1 MAVLRKIFGTSIAIA
16 VALTVSAP
24 SSAFAQAGGAAARRA
39 AGVRA
44 PEVVDK
50 PAAAEVEAAR
60 RYTPLQPVRR
70 T

>member
-1 MAVLRKIFGTSIAIA
+1 LHKQEALPLQRRLR
-16 VALTVSAP
+16 V
-24 SSAFAQAGGAAARRA
+24 

-50 PAAAEVEAAR
+50 LTGAEVEAALR
-60 RYTPLQPVRR
+60 CTLRQPVRR

>member
-1 MAVLRKIFGTSIAIA
+1 LHKQEALPLQRRLR
-16 VALTVSAP
+16 V
-24 SSAFAQAGGAAARRA
+24 
-39 AGVRA
+39 AGVQA

-60 RYTPLQPVRR
+60 RCTPLHPVRK

>member
-1 MAVLRKIFGTSIAIA
+1 LHKQEAPPLQRRLR
-16 VALTVSAP
+16 V
-24 SSAFAQAGGAAARRA
+24 

-50 PAAAEVEAAR
+50 QEAAAVEAAVR